1 MYTLTPFLIL
11 SIWLHSFIVQ
21 PLPLYNTN
29 VQNMNRSDS
38 GMLVL
43 PNAYLPS
50 SIQTK
55 LSRRNRNSTGNRY
68 QGNQSGGSP
77 NNNNSNN
84 GNTRST
90 GYKSNDRVNGNN
102 NNQSSNSKGNS
113 SGAIGTLQF
122 RFNNGQCTDWAD
134 ARYAQ
139 LTGHHVDW
147 SGDALSWPSSARN
160 SAGWTVS
167 SQAKSPSIIA
177 LQPGVQGVGSDGHVA
192 VVESIESNGDV
203 YTSNYNYNG
212 GPYIKTFVTFKPG
225 NGVSFIW
232 HN

>member
-1 MYTLTPFLIL
+1 MKG
-11 SIWLHSFIVQ
+11 
-21 PLPLYNTN
+21 
-29 VQNMNRSDS
+29 SDS
-38 GMLVL
+38 GMLIL
-43 PNAYLPS
+43 SNAYQPS

-55 LSRRNRNSTGNRY
+55 LSRRNRNSTGNSY
-68 QGNQSGGSP
+68 QGNQPSGSS
-77 NNNNSNN
+77 NNNNNDN

-90 GYKSNDRVNGNN
+90 GYKCNGRINENN
-102 NNQSSNSKGNS
+102 NNQSKNSKDNT
-113 SGAIGTLQF
+113 SGTLLQF

-147 SGDALSWPSSARN
+147 SGNAVNWPSSARN

-167 SQAKSPSIIA
+167 NQAKSPSIIA

-192 VVESIESNGDV
+192 VVKSIESNGDV

-225 NGVSFIW
+225 NRVSFIW
-232 HN
+232 HD